1 MKLRVE
7 VEKEIRIKKGSTKPS
22 IKFRL
27 FNMDNF
33 LPVDLTGTQIKF
45 FMEGPENSTD
55 IKKFEGKGDVVVS
68 PLTGIGKYEWHPG
81 DTDTAG
87 IYRSGFEITFS
98 DGSRMRVP
106 DKDEYIKIMIEDE

>member
-7 VEKEIRIKKGSTKPS
+7 VEKEIRIKKGSTEPS
-22 IKFRL
+22 IQFRL

-33 LPVDLTGTQIKF
+33 LPVDLTGAQIKF

-55 IKKFEGKGDVVVS
+55 IKKFEGEGDVVVS

-87 IYRSGFEITFS
+87 IYRSEFEINLK
-98 DGSRMRVP
+98 DGMKIKVP
-106 DKDEYIKIMIEDE
+106 EGDQYIKIIVENN